1 MLDFFL
7 VVAGVVFFLFALFS
21 LVVCWAI
28 CQVHPDY

>member
-7 VVAGVVFFLFALFS
+7 AFAGVVFFLFALFS

-28 CQVHPDY
+28 CQAH